1 MNIIRTVFNFIIKK
15 LNNSVSLLY
24 NIYIYI
30 NISMNNNFYNIFLF
44 NSKIFFNRILKIII
58 YINNNKFNNNEY

>member
-1 MNIIRTVFNFIIKK
+1 
-15 LNNSVSLLY
+15 
-24 NIYIYI
+24 
-30 NISMNNNFYNIFLF
+30 MNNNFYNIFLF